1 MGVETET
8 NEAKLSQSVSLL
20 HVTVPGSSV
29 LGCTRPAALEPWQ
42 LGAGHTVQ
50 VRLLDHMASKALLTK
65 NKDLLSTKTHVG
77 CRDQEA
83 A

>member
-1 MGVETET
+1 MRRNCHNLCPFYMSLYRGP
-8 NEAKLSQSVSLL
+8 VSLAA
-20 HVTVPGSSV
+20 HDQQPSSPGSWG
-29 LGCTRPAALEPWQ
+29 LAI
-42 LGAGHTVQ
+42 Q

-77 CRDQEA
+77 CRAREA